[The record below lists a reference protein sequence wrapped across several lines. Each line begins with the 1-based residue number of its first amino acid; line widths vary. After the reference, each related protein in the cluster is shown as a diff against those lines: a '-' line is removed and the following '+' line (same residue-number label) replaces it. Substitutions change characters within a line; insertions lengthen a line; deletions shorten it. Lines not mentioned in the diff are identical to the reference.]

1 MELFRALMGAPIDC
15 DRVLQRDPSP
25 SKTCAREMA
34 RPPDDAVMSGRL
46 WTPGRCKTQ
55 WTDSVFVVYGEA
67 MSSLSGVYPVAF
79 PITADDNP
87 CAALVT
93 PRRVGAEKERKRQ
106 ANARNEAIAGS
117 IATPRGK
124 QWLQLDTCE
133 RCVEV
138 AFAGSF
144 SGLGTRREQPGFT
157 LLGFDGMCYHF
168 AAETFAE
175 RSKWVKMLAAVIS
188 LHMPRLSSSACRD
201 STIFILFQRTSL
213 YLSFSILLALL
224 RTSENDNVM

>member
-1 MELFRALMGAPIDC
+1 MGLIRSAPLSFVWHFAAPWVKSC
-15 DRVLQRDPSP
+15 RHRLARGREWDRVLQRDPSP
-25 SKTCAREMA
+25 SKTRAREMA
-34 RPPDDAVMSGRL
+34 RPQDDAVMSGRL

-55 WTDSVFVVYGEA
+55 WTDSVFVVYGEG

-93 PRRVGAEKERKRQ
+93 PRRVGAEKERWRQ
-106 ANARNEAIAGS
+106 ANARHEAITGT

-124 QWLQLDTCE
+124 QWLQLNLCE
-133 RCVEV
+133 YCVEV
-138 AFAGSF
+138 SFAGSF

-157 LLGFDGMCYHF
+157 LLGFDGLCYHF

-175 RSKWVKMLAAVIS
+175 RSKWVKMLAVVIRVHRPTHRRNS
-188 LHMPRLSSSACRD
+188 TSRD
-201 STIFILFQRTSL
+201 STIYR
-213 YLSFSILLALL
+213 YA
-224 RTSENDNVM
+224 